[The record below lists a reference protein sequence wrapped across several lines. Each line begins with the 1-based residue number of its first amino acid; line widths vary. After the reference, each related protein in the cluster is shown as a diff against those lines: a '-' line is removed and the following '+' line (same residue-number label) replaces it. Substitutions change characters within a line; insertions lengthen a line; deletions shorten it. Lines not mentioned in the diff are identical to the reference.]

1 MSYSLVKVD
10 NIIDHY
16 GADKEALIQILLDVQ
31 HEFRWLSRE
40 TLLHTADRLGLPM
53 NHIYNVTTFYKHFS
67 LIPQGRHAVSVCV
80 GTACHVRGATQ
91 LLDRVSRGLKLSPDE
106 TSADEKFSLKTV
118 SCLGCCALGPV
129 MVIAGKYM
137 SNPTSNEIAEIVEEC
152 E

>member
-1 MSYSLVKVD
+1 MSYSLAKVD
-10 NIIDHY
+10 QIIDGY
-16 GADKEALIQILLDVQ
+16 GADKEALIQILLDIQ

-53 NHIYNVTTFYKHFS
+53 NQLYNVTTFYKHFS
-67 LIPQGRHAVSVCV
+67 LVPQGRHAVSVCV

-91 LLDRVSRGLKLSPDE
+91 LLNDE

-129 MVIAGKYM
+129 MVVDGKYM
-137 SNPTSNEIAEIVEEC
+137 SNPTANEITEIVEEC

>member
-1 MSYSLVKVD
+1 MSYSLAKVD
-10 NIIDHY
+10 QIIDGY
-16 GADKEALIQILLDVQ
+16 GADKEALIQILLDIQ

-53 NHIYNVTTFYKHFS
+53 NQLYNVTTFYKHFS
-67 LIPQGRHAVSVCV
+67 LVPQGRYAVSVCV
-80 GTACHVRGATQ
+80 GTACHVRGATR
-91 LLDRVSRGLKLSPDE
+91 LLDRVVQGLKLSPDE

-129 MVIAGKYM
+129 MVIDGKYM
-137 SNPTSNEIAEIVEEC
+137 SNPTSNEIAKIVEEC

>member
-1 MSYSLVKVD
+1 MSYSLAKVN

-16 GADKEALIQILLDVQ
+16 GADKEALIQILLDIQ

-40 TLLHTADRLGLPM
+40 ILLHTAGRLGLPM
-53 NHIYNVTTFYKHFS
+53 NQIYNVTTFYKHFS
-67 LIPQGRHAVSVCV
+67 LVPQGRHSVSVCV

-91 LLDRVSRGLKLSPDE
+91 LLNRVSQGLKLSPDE

-129 MVIAGKYM
+129 MVIDDKYR
-137 SNPTSNEIAEIVEEC
+137 SNPTANEIAQIIEEC